1 MHMPCLG
8 YDTSGIHCLSILNYM
23 GIIGSQLFLGRGPS
37 WWGPSDQLT
46 TDPRAPH
53 KHYQGLVALCIFQV
67 LNQSSHLQLY
77 FFFRWMIRTLAGKTW
92 SSFLLVKATLN
103 TSRKWQHDI
112 FDVQLLLTV
121 WKDLETDK
129 RSQIFR
135 ILMKAGQL
143 WTQIDVLSEPWFCHT
158 FAKKISVLNSLIWTW
173 SKGNWFLDA
182 QIVTAEYLTDKM
194 ETLPSNHTAN
204 FKITERDQ

>member
-103 TSRKWQHDI
+103 TSRKWRHDI

-129 RSQIFR
+129 HNRFSESSWKQVSYEHK
-135 ILMKAGQL
+135 LMYYQ
-143 WTQIDVLSEPWFCHT
+143 
-158 FAKKISVLNSLIWTW
+158 N
-173 SKGNWFLDA
+173 LDFVIHL
-182 QIVTAEYLTDKM
+182 QRR
-194 ETLPSNHTAN
+194 
-204 FKITERDQ
+204 FQF